1 MLLWGGG
8 CAVDELI
15 VFFDDCDLVAGWALD
30 HFVSACDSYLARFVG
45 YCDVLTI
52 CVCRCLVER

>member
-1 MLLWGGG
+1 M
-8 CAVDELI
+8 DELI